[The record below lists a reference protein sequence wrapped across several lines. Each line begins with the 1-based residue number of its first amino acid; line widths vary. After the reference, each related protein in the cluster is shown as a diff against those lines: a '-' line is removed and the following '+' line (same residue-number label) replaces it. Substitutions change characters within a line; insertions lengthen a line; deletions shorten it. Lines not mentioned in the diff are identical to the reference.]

1 MLVLLAIRH
10 ERLSLTRLGSK
21 NNRQGRPL
29 EVAEGA
35 HLTPNFQNL
44 RATRCFVSGV
54 EAPGKQGCRPPLC
67 QSALAGTE
75 TPLLRLFHPFP
86 GPCPSVHQTLAS
98 VPEKAQRVT
107 LLPWP
112 SCTKY
117 VSNCPAAHSDLILW
131 MRHHCLYAND
141 LSRSSH
147 LPFLSGSSVRSS
159 TTHLRTSSVASAE
172 KVPSTFAVAKAQPMR
187 A

>member
-54 EAPGKQGCRPPLC
+54 EAPGKQGSRPTLC

-75 TPLLRLFHPFP
+75 TPLLRLFHPFQ
-86 GPCPSVHQTLAS
+86 GPCPSVTTSNARLGSTESSARYLAPLAQLHQ
-98 VPEKAQRVT
+98 
-107 LLPWP
+107 
-112 SCTKY
+112 
-117 VSNCPAAHSDLILW
+117 VS
-131 MRHHCLYAND
+131 
-141 LSRSSH
+141 
-147 LPFLSGSSVRSS
+147 SG
-159 TTHLRTSSVASAE
+159 
-172 KVPSTFAVAKAQPMR
+172 P
-187 A
+187 